1 MQTIPINSDRL
12 LSDLRELRKIGG
24 VGSGVVRPAFSDYD
38 MEARYWLKKRFED
51 AHLDTTID
59 GVGNV
64 LGRSQKI
71 GTSILLGS
79 HSDTQPEGGW
89 LDGALGVIYLS
100 LIHI

>member
-38 MEARYWLKKRFED
+38 MEARYWLKKR
-51 AHLDTTID
+51 
-59 GVGNV
+59 
-64 LGRSQKI
+64 
-71 GTSILLGS
+71 
-79 HSDTQPEGGW
+79 
-89 LDGALGVIYLS
+89 LS